1 MYAAHA
7 PNGTPR
13 TPWQNPGIPN
23 APLEE
28 LFEQQERTPPQNSAM
43 GSEIS
48 KMERIDFRH
57 QG

>member
-7 PNGTPR
+7 PNGTP
-13 TPWQNPGIPN
+13 PWQNPGIPN